1 MMIMIYTTMMDMMM
15 NSISNGA
22 KELNLKEQ
30 IHQIIYLIKHRNDY
44 NNAAKLMLE
53 NDLSIDDLRK
63 RTLKLSQ
70 LEIAKLADSIY
81 ESKG

>member
-1 MMIMIYTTMMDMMM
+1 MDMTMS
-15 NSISNGA
+15 SISNGA

-30 IHQIIYLIKHRNDY
+30 IHQIIYLIKHRSDY
-44 NNAAKLMLE
+44 SNAAKLMLE
-53 NDLSIDDLRK
+53 NDLSIETLRK

>member
-1 MMIMIYTTMMDMMM
+1 M

-44 NNAAKLMLE
+44 SNAAKLMLE
-53 NDLSIDDLRK
+53 NDLSIEALRK

>member
-1 MMIMIYTTMMDMMM
+1 MMIMIYTTMMDMTMS
-15 NSISNGA
+15 SISNGA

-30 IHQIIYLIKHRNDY
+30 IHQIIYLIKHRSDY
-44 NNAAKLMLE
+44 SNAAKLMLE
-53 NDLSIDDLRK
+53 NDLSIETLRK